1 MWAENS
7 VQGTGGLTM
16 AGVKGMAMKTEGT
29 SLSTITGG
37 AEMSHSTTIGIAVH
51 GATIT
56 TAEERATERAAG
68 A

>member
-1 MWAENS
+1 
-7 VQGTGGLTM
+7 M

-37 AEMSHSTTIGIAVH
+37 AEMNHSMTIGIAVH

-56 TAEERATERAAG
+56 TAEERATERGAG